1 RDMDFKWLKKNVEA
15 YGVGLEK
22 FLVEKYLVYKDEDS
36 CEEEEMTCVTSKAKG
51 QGKSLVE
58 ETAHATTT
66 KICVTSYACTCH
78 RLAAEMAKEK
88 GQAMAKAEFLEKAKR
103 VSIKSPK
110 NQLNKYESSSIRESS
125 SFPRGKTVMELIND
139 GFPVDSFVHVST
151 NWKTK
156 VDAWKG

>member
-1 RDMDFKWLKKNVEA
+1 MQKKSFKTFFALLKGVLDVSCTPKWLKKNAELCMV
-15 YGVGLEK
+15 EK
-22 FLVEKYLVYKDEDS
+22 FLVEKNLVYKDEDS
-36 CEEEEMTCVTSKAKG
+36 WK
-51 QGKSLVE
+51 
-58 ETAHATTT
+58 
-66 KICVTSYACTCH
+66 
-78 RLAAEMAKEK
+78 AEMAKEK
-88 GQAMAKAEFLEKAKR
+88 GQAMAKADFYGKPKR
-103 VSIKSPK
+103 RLINCLYLMFSPRIVSIKSPK